1 MKKYIVL
8 AVVVLATLVPLNAYS
23 WGEKGH
29 TLVAQ
34 VAFNYLDPTTRK
46 VLTEYLDGM
55 TIQEAANWM
64 DDIKSDKKYDYLKK
78 LHYINA
84 DRGQNISEDNGEN
97 IIGMLTKTIEELK
110 NYKQLT
116 KEEVKFKLCV
126 IFHLVGDLHQPLH
139 VGYGDDKGGNTYQIN
154 FYGKGTN
161 LHSFYDS
168 GIIEYKNLTLPQ
180 CLNAKKYTKEEVAQ
194 ISNINV
200 VEWANQSRSFLPTIY
215 KTYGAK
221 INDSYV
227 DSNVIIIQE
236 QIQKAGIRLAAIIKE
251 TFKNHEITH

>member
-1 MKKYIVL
+1 MKNFILSILVL
-8 AVVVLATLVPLNAYS
+8 ITFSISVKSFAWS
-23 WGEKGH
+23 EKGH

-34 VAFNYLDPTTRK
+34 IAFNYLDPTTRK

-64 DDIKSDKKYDYLKK
+64 DAIKSDKKYDYLKK

-116 KEEVKFKLCV
+116 KEEVKFKLCI

-139 VGYGDDKGGNTYQIN
+139 VGYGDDKGGNNYQIN
-154 FYGKGTN
+154 FYGRGTN

-168 GIIEYKNLTLPQ
+168 GIIEHKNLTLAQ

-227 DSNVIIIQE
+227 DSNLIIIQE
-236 QIQKAGIRLAAIIKE
+236 QIQKAGIRLASILKE
-251 TFKNHEITH
+251 TFKN